1 MKYMLMIYNNADVW
15 NSLSREE
22 HEAVWSEGGKLWQD
36 LVASGEGIMG
46 EPLAAPRDAH
56 IVRVQNGVPLITDG
70 PFAEAK
76 EQFVGFLMV
85 DVASEERALE
95 IAASWPDAKYAPIE
109 VRFIRDDNA
118 KATAEA
124 VAATTTGAR

>member
-15 NSLSREE
+15 NALSREE
-22 HEAVWSEGGKLWQD
+22 HEAVWSEGGQRWQD
-36 LVASGEGIMG
+36 LVASGEGITG
-46 EPLAAPRDAH
+46 EPLAAPSESH

-76 EQFVGFLMV
+76 EQFVGFLIV

-109 VRFIRDDNA
+109 VRLIHEENA
-118 KATAEA
+118 KVTTEA
-124 VAATTTGAR
+124 AAKA